1 MEHIIECSELCF
13 GYEEKKRVLNNV
25 TFSIEKGEL
34 ITLIGP
40 NGAGKSTFL
49 NCLCGLL
56 KPNSGTINLNGR
68 KISSLSRR
76 QISAIVAYVP
86 QTISVPFDYTVR
98 DFTVMGRAAYY
109 SMIQSPAE
117 SDYKKVDAALHRL
130 GIEELSL
137 RPINTLSGGEQQ
149 KACIAR
155 ALVQEAELVILD
167 EPTSALDYGN
177 QIRVLRLIRELSHMG
192 MAILVT
198 SHNPDHALMLGSKVA
213 ILDKSGQLEAGT
225 CTDILTSEKLSKLY
239 STPLLTVYS
248 PLFKRSIC
256 LPVGL

>member
-1 MEHIIECSELCF
+1 MDHIIECDELCF
-13 GYEEKKRVLNNV
+13 GYEPEKLILDNV
-25 TFSIEKGEL
+25 TFTIGKGEL

-56 KPNSGTINLNGR
+56 MPNSGAIKLNG
-68 KISSLSRR
+68 KSISSLSRR
-76 QISAIVAYVP
+76 QISEIVAYVP
-86 QTISVPFDYTVR
+86 QKTSVPFDYSVR

-109 SMIQSPAE
+109 SMLQSPDE
-117 SDYKKVDAALHRL
+117 NDYRKVDAALHRL
-130 GIEELSL
+130 GIEQLSE

-149 KACIAR
+149 KVCIAR
-155 ALVQEAELVILD
+155 ALVQEAELIILD

-177 QIRVLRLIRELSHMG
+177 QMRVLRLICELSHMG

-198 SHNPDHALMLGSKVA
+198 SHNPDHALMLESKVA
-213 ILDKSGQLEAGT
+213 ILDRAGHLETGT

-248 PLFKRSIC
+248 QHFKRSIC